1 MAPAASVPGTPS
13 AHGTTRH
20 LTGSDLGA
28 VRDLH
33 RSAFPTN
40 VWSRLGGRLLTAY
53 LRLFLDSP
61 HALALGAL
69 PAAGSVGRRDAPAG
83 EPVGHLVGI
92 LDTRLHREWVWRH
105 GALRLLIA
113 LAPAAI
119 RHPRLLAGLMTRRL
133 RVLSRRPHP
142 PRSAPDTNQR
152 PVGSVAVL
160 SHVAVD
166 PSWRGLG
173 LGEALVEEFLG
184 HAAES
189 GAGYACLATLEE
201 EGAGAWYEARHWTLD
216 ARRETFDGRRIRIY
230 RRTLDQDGAA

>member
-1 MAPAASVPGTPS
+1 MAPAAPVPGTPS

-20 LTGSDLGA
+20 LTGSDLG
-28 VRDLH
+28 VVLDLH

-40 VWSRLGGRLLTAY
+40 VWSRFGGRLLATY
-53 LRLFLDSP
+53 VRLFIESP
-61 HALALGAL
+61 HALAIGAL
-69 PAAGSVGRRDAPAG
+69 PADGSVGRRDAAAG

-105 GALRLLIA
+105 GAVRLLVA

-119 RHPRLLAGLMTRRL
+119 RHPRLLAGLMARRL
-133 RVLSRRPHP
+133 RVLSRRPRP
-142 PRSAPDTNQR
+142 PRSASDTDQR
-152 PVGSVAVL
+152 PVGPVAVL

-173 LGEALVEEFLG
+173 LGEALVEEFLR
-184 HAAES
+184 HAAEA

-201 EGAGAWYEARHWTLD
+201 DGAGAWYEAREWTLD